1 MTPLARIF
9 VFAGVGLHL
18 GLTLVCSFGLI
29 GLEYPMI
36 SGIVLMAYVVVA
48 DRSIFFIYPAFLLA
62 TLVFLVPLVFFDT
75 RIASYSFRG
84 DDVYDRGMLR
94 ALYFF
99 VGMFA
104 FYIFTTPRIVTLDI
118 RQNTLARTDAAPVIA
133 SAILVVFAALTVREG
148 TLFSGNYNEVS
159 ANRLSF
165 IEFASVFTLLG
176 FCCARSPY
184 ARRLLIIAAS
194 IYLISCLLVG
204 LRLRFLSVFL
214 VIVCCT
220 WGMRLSDRW
229 KVVGLCLALV
239 LFSIGFIRATGF
251 SAATHSWEIYMFLLF
266 GREEVVS
273 TFGGAFQTAKFY
285 AFYIDTLASMQGLSG
300 AYFLIG
306 DILSIFITRG
316 FTPADIEIKTIT
328 QTYFAVPGGGLLPG
342 YFFAY
347 FGLAGSVILS
357 AIFVAIFCGILRLSN
372 PIFLP
377 WKILL
382 LAYAPRMLLYDWVVA
397 FKMMFFFAIAAGL
410 IRLIANAQ
418 QLHRPGSAGLHIP
431 GE

>member
-1 MTPLARIF
+1 MTPLARIL
-9 VFAGVGLHL
+9 VYTGVGLHL
-18 GLTLVCSFGLI
+18 GLTLACSFGLI

-36 SGIVLMAYVVVA
+36 SGIALMAYILII

-62 TLVFLVPLVFFDT
+62 TLLFLVPLVFFDT

-84 DDVYDRGMLR
+84 DDVYDRGMMR
-94 ALYFF
+94 AFYFF
-99 VGMFA
+99 VGIFA
-104 FYIFTTPRIVTLDI
+104 LYIFSAPRVVSLDI

-133 SAILVVFAALTVREG
+133 SAILVVFAILTIREG
-148 TLFSGNYNEVS
+148 TLLTGAYREVS

-184 ARRLLIIAAS
+184 ARRLLIIAAV
-194 IYLISCLLVG
+194 IYLLSCLLVG
-204 LRLRFLSVFL
+204 LRLRFLSVLL
-214 VIVCCT
+214 VMICCI
-220 WGMRLSDRW
+220 WGMRVSDRW
-229 KVVGLCLALV
+229 KVAGLVIAIFLFAIGLV
-239 LFSIGFIRATGF
+239 RATGF
-251 SAATHSWEIYMFLLF
+251 SAASQSWEIYMFLLF

-306 DILSIFITRG
+306 DIISIFLTRG
-316 FTPADIEIKTIT
+316 FTPADIEIKAIT

-357 AIFVAIFCGILRLSN
+357 GLFVVIFCAILRFSSPAL
-372 PIFLP
+372 LP
-377 WKILL
+377 CKILL

-397 FKMMFFFAIAAGL
+397 FKMMFFFALAAGL

-418 QLHRPGSAGLHIP
+418 QMHRPAAGAFRIP
-431 GE
+431 GQ